1 MGVKPDAIPIN
12 GSIPPAPK
20 HLNATG
26 KKAWQIGKVLW
37 AEGVLKERDLLNW
50 TLFAEAVQEKEH
62 CEKLIKKDGE
72 YQSAQNGILVQHP
85 AIKRKQHAEDVIR
98 KYSLLFGLLPE
109 ARKKR
114 PAVSQGVAQR
124 PR

>member
-1 MGVKPDAIPIN
+1 MGAKLSVIPMFGILPK
-12 GSIPPAPK
+12 SPK

-26 KKAWQIGKVLW
+26 KRAWQIGSALW
-37 AEGVLKERDLLNW
+37 AEGTLKERDLLNW
-50 TLFAEAVQEKEH
+50 TLFCEAVQEKEH

-85 AIKRKQHAEDVIR
+85 AIKRKQHVEDVIR

-114 PAVSQGVAQR
+114 PAVSQGVATR
-124 PR
+124 PK

>member
-1 MGVKPDAIPIN
+1 MHT
-12 GSIPPAPK
+12 GSVTICPQSA
-20 HLNATG
+20 G
-26 KKAWQIGKVLW
+26 KKAWEIGRPLW
-37 AEGVLKERDLLNW
+37 AEGVLRDRDILNW
-50 TLFAEAVQEKEH
+50 TLFCEAVQEKEH

-98 KYSLLFGLLPE
+98 KYSQLFGLLPE

-114 PAVSQGVAQR
+114 PAIAQGVAQR
-124 PR
+124 QR

>member
-1 MGVKPDAIPIN
+1 MRGTFPQP
-12 GSIPPAPK
+12 PK

-26 KKAWQIGKVLW
+26 KKTWNIGVDLW
-37 AEGVLKERDLLNW
+37 AEGTLKDRDLLNW
-50 TLFAEAVQEKEH
+50 TLFCEAVQEKEH

-85 AIKRKQHAEDVIR
+85 ALKRRMHAEDVIR

-114 PAVSQGVAQR
+114 PAVSQGVQQR

>member
-1 MGVKPDAIPIN
+1 MGAKTDAIPIN
-12 GSIPPAPK
+12 GIFPKPAK

-26 KKAWQIGKVLW
+26 KKAWLIGKVLW
-37 AEGVLKERDLLNW
+37 AEGVLKDRDLLNW

-85 AIKRKQHAEDVIR
+85 AIKRKQHSEDVIR

>member
-1 MGVKPDAIPIN
+1 MSAQRGILPIRGTFPKP
-12 GSIPPAPK
+12 PK
-20 HLNATG
+20 DLNAVG
-26 KKAWQIGKVLW
+26 KKAWEIGLELW
-37 AEGVLKERDLLNW
+37 SEGTLKQRDLLNW
-50 TLFAEAVQEKEH
+50 TLFCEAVQEKDH

-85 AIKRKQHAEDVIR
+85 AIKRRMHIEDVIR
-98 KYSLLFGLLPE
+98 KYSTLFGLLPE

-124 PR
+124 PK